1 MFIINSCKWEHE
13 RLVGSKAGTVNRKN
27 VGGLIFIFQHF
38 LLNKDEFLFSF
49 GPASGQRLDQCE
61 PRVDIYPY
69 WPDCPVTRPGE
80 SGENITHCSSVNLIA
95 RHGPGIPNELFTPTV
110 FVLVFLRPRVWHKH
124 TNVAICHGLRESRV
138 KVINF
143 ERGTIVMCPGD
154 CIQHPRVF
162 SFDTPAHSWRVFSIL
177 RRMCSHFLAQCPVSS
192 YNSLIARAKINL
204 NSWVATDHRE
214 TGTNWK
220 LENMLNVKM

>member
-61 PRVDIYPY
+61 PRVDFYPY

-95 RHGPGIPNELFTPTV
+95 RHGPRISNELFTPTV
-110 FVLVFLRPRVWHKH
+110 FVLVFLLGPVCD
-124 TNVAICHGLRESRV
+124 TNTRMLRY
-138 KVINF
+138 
-143 ERGTIVMCPGD
+143 VMVC
-154 CIQHPRVF
+154 V
-162 SFDTPAHSWRVFSIL
+162 SPAWRWLIL
-177 RRMCSHFLAQCPVSS
+177 SEEQL
-192 YNSLIARAKINL
+192 
-204 NSWVATDHRE
+204 
-214 TGTNWK
+214 
-220 LENMLNVKM
+220 